1 MGKVL
6 LPVTPAITE
15 SSQVI
20 PARYGPVY
28 QGSSYGALTINVPV
42 YYLTPYSQL
51 YSVAGGQLAE
61 QKIRELSAAFIDP
74 QEERGTEYPL
84 TFDDL
89 PGYTFYAHITQISDP
104 EPLNDGVSDWSSTI
118 TFVCSDPRGFL
129 EQQDWDVADA
139 STTAVL
145 PVKGNTPVGAIIV
158 ATFNKDV
165 KTFTVLKDTGEQS
178 TEFIQLGGDA
188 DVDSGSDGTSSDDKT
203 RMLVHD
209 PCTTLSTWTA
219 IKENANPVSTINLD
233 IDGAM
238 ASTDASLRVAKNSDG
253 TYNFGKVNTHEQW
266 YGPGELHQALPYSP
280 KNWKLS
286 VRLHHSKY
294 SGAHNYRAMAKVEVY
309 ILDTKQRTCGRIGL
323 KDVKGGGY
331 PQAYVQ
337 LGSNFADGTEGVDY
351 KNLYYGSAMSLA
363 HSSNHETVAVK
374 YKKATKYLDNNQMV
388 DAFSDFFGQF
398 SIVKQY
404 VKQADGTTAINWGYA
419 IDQWDPKTATYMDS
433 GVHFGKDRV
442 TFVDTDCKFDF
453 DLGSI
458 AFFTAKH
465 DITEDKAKV
474 AYKNVFQ
481 TITDYKV
488 EELLDAPAPAKT
500 TGATTTGGSGT
511 ASSNGIPPAPG
522 STPEGYSIEAKGTFK
537 FNANVN
543 VRNSPD
549 TSGSV
554 AATYAAGQSV
564 YYDRKVFQNG
574 YYWLS
579 YISYSGG
586 RRYAA
591 YYDTAGKAIY
601 GTDSNPVNPVK
612 PDTAASSGDSTT
624 IPDQSATGNS
634 DLSDF
639 DQQVFH
645 AGDEL
650 HINCDTGHVFLNNE
664 PADYLITP
672 DSTFF
677 MLDGGKDNTLAF
689 DPSSPDVDISVS
701 VRPAIQ

>member
-15 SSQVI
+15 SSQII

-28 QGSSYGALTINVPV
+28 QGSSYGALTINVPI

-51 YSVAGGQLAE
+51 GKVGSGQLAE

-74 QEERGTEYPL
+74 QEERGAEYPL

-209 PCTTLSTWTA
+209 PCNTLSTWTK
-219 IKENANPVSTINLD
+219 ITENANPVSTINLD

-253 TYNFGKVNTHEQW
+253 TYNFGKANTHEQW

-309 ILDTKQRTCGRIGL
+309 ILDTKQRTCGRIGI

-337 LGSNFADGTEGVDY
+337 IGSNFANGTEGKDF
-351 KNLYYGSAMSLA
+351 KNLYYGSAMSLT
-363 HSSNHETVAVK
+363 HTSRPEKVKVK
-374 YKKATKYLDNNQMV
+374 YKKATKYLDNAQMV

-398 SIVKQY
+398 TLIKQY
-404 VKQADGTTAINWGYA
+404 VKQADGTTAINWGYS
-419 IDQWDPKTATYMDS
+419 IDQWDAKKAVYMPT
-433 GVHFGKDRV
+433 GVHFGKNKV
-442 TFVDTDCKFDF
+442 AYVDTNCAFDF
-453 DLGSI
+453 DLGTV

-481 TITDYKV
+481 TMSNYQV
-488 EELLDAPAPAKT
+488 EELLDAPTPATT
-500 TGATTTGGSGT
+500 TGSTTTGGSGT
-511 ASSNGIPPAPG
+511 ASTGGTPPAPG
-522 STPEGYSIEAKGTFK
+522 TTPDKYTIDAKGTFT
-537 FNANVN
+537 FNAAVN

-549 TSGSV
+549 ATGTV
-554 AATYAAGQSV
+554 AATYAAGESV
-564 YYDRKVFQNG
+564 AYDRKEYTNG

>member
-1 MGKVL
+1 M
-6 LPVTPAITE
+6 
-15 SSQVI
+15 
-20 PARYGPVY
+20 Y
-28 QGSSYGALTINVPV
+28 QGSSYGALTINVPI
-42 YYLTPYSQL
+42 YYHAVLA
-51 YSVAGGQLAE
+51 VHHVGGGQLAE
-61 QKIRELSAAFIDP
+61 QKIRELSAALIDP

-165 KTFTVLKDTGEQS
+165 KTFTVLKDTGEKS

-203 RMLVHD
+203 RMLVND

-253 TYNFGKVNTHEQW
+253 TYNFGKANTHEQW

-294 SGAHNYRAMAKVEVY
+294 RAHNYRAMGKVEVY
-309 ILDTKQRTCGRIGL
+309 ILDTKQRTCGRIGI
-323 KDVKGGGY
+323 KDVTGGGY

-337 LGSNFADGTEGVDY
+337 IGSNFANGTEGKDY
-351 KNLYYGSAMSLA
+351 KNLYYGSAMSLT
-363 HSSNHETVAVK
+363 HRKRPERVKVK
-374 YKKATKYLDNNQMV
+374 YKKATKYLDNAQMV

-398 SIVKQY
+398 TLIKQY
-404 VKQADGTTAINWGYA
+404 VKQSDGTTSINCGYS
-419 IDQWDPKTATYMDS
+419 IDQWDAKKPFICLPGFTLVRIKWLTLTL
-433 GVHFGKDRV
+433 
-442 TFVDTDCKFDF
+442 DCAFDF
-453 DLGSI
+453 DLGTV

-465 DITEDKAKV
+465 DIAEDKAKV

-481 TITDYKV
+481 TMSNYQV
-488 EELLDAPAPAKT
+488 EELLTRRHQLRLPAQLRPAAQELQALAVHHRHRQDPDKYT
-500 TGATTTGGSGT
+500 
-511 ASSNGIPPAPG
+511 
-522 STPEGYSIEAKGTFK
+522 IEAKG
-537 FNANVN
+537 
-543 VRNSPD
+543 NSPL
-549 TSGSV
+549 TQRSTLEIPR
-554 AATYAAGQSV
+554 ALPEPWPQLT
-564 YYDRKVFQNG
+564 
-574 YYWLS
+574 
-579 YISYSGG
+579 
-586 RRYAA
+586 RRDKLLTTTEKNTPMAI
-591 YYDTAGKAIY
+591 TA
-601 GTDSNPVNPVK
+601 
-612 PDTAASSGDSTT
+612 
-624 IPDQSATGNS
+624 
-634 DLSDF
+634 
-639 DQQVFH
+639 
-645 AGDEL
+645 EL
-650 HINCDTGHVFLNNE
+650 HQLLWRQTVCGL
-664 PADYLITP
+664 L
-672 DSTFF
+672 
-677 MLDGGKDNTLAF
+677 
-689 DPSSPDVDISVS
+689 
-701 VRPAIQ
+701 